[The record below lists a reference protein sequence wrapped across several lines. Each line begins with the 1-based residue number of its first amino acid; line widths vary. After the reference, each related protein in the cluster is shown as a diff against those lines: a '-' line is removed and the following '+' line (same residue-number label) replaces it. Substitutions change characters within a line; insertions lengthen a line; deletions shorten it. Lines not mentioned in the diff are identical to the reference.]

1 MVQSLTIFARAVLS
15 VDSNGTKNL
24 LKDLIGSVG
33 YALLK
38 CHLRG
43 VMLRIDTERK
53 MVIITRDG
61 KTDEISFDEIERAVN
76 E

>member
-1 MVQSLTIFARAVLS
+1 M
-15 VDSNGTKNL
+15 DSNGTNL
-24 LKDLIGSVG
+24 LKGLIGSVG

-43 VMLRIDTERK
+43 VMLRIDAK
-53 MVIITRDG
+53 GKKVIITRDG
-61 KTDEISFDEIERAVN
+61 KTDEIKFDEIERAVN